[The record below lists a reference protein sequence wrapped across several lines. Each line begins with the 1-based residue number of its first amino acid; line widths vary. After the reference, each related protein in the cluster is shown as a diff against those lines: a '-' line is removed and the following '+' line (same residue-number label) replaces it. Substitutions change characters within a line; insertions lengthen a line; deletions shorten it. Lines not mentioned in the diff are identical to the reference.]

1 MDDEPLIAVD
11 SDDLPLLAATAAIAI
26 GSLAVILFDAE
37 GNLLVIPL
45 LVGGTLAFVWL
56 ALKRITRLD
65 PQVTISSAAM
75 ILGSILVAFDIGIF
89 FDFDGPLGAA
99 LFLFGA
105 IGLRRYLDE

>member
-1 MDDEPLIAVD
+1 MDVD
-11 SDDLPLLAATAAIAI
+11 GLVAIESDDVPLLAATAAIAV

-56 ALKRITRLD
+56 TLQRVTTYD
-65 PQVTISSAAM
+65 PQVTVSAAAM
-75 ILGSILVAFDIGIF
+75 VLGSVLVAFDIGVF

-105 IGLRRYLDE
+105 IGLRGYLDE